1 MTFFSMVL
9 VVWFAEVRLG
19 KPPIMA
25 TTLFLDRDR
34 AKTRDNPRMAGE
46 KFSGSRQSWHSRF
59 DWITMLP
66 KPATTATGWEKS
78 LGKPPIMAIWLISDR
93 DRAKASATLSGRL
106 GKNSAGVAI
115 DGDHALIGQRLCQ
128 NQRNPQP
135 VGKNSSESRQ
145 SWPFREDAANGL
157 VKPRRLAKTE
167 KRIRRSA
174 RWIAA
179 SRSAR
184 PLSG

>member
-1 MTFFSMVL
+1 MIRGYSSMTFFPIVL

-25 TTLFLDRDR
+25 ITLFLDRDR

-59 DWITMLP
+59 DWIRMLL
-66 KPATTATGWEKS
+66 KLATTATGWEKS
-78 LGKPPIMAIWLISDR
+78 LGKSPIMAIWLISDR

-115 DGDHALIGQRLCQ
+115 DGIHAFLDCDRAKASD
-128 NQRNPQP
+128 NPQP
-135 VGKNSSESRQ
+135 AGKKSRGNGL
-145 SWPFREDAANGL
+145 SWPFR
-157 VKPRRLAKTE
+157 RR
-167 KRIRRSA
+167 RRSD
-174 RWIAA
+174 R
-179 SRSAR
+179 
-184 PLSG
+184 